1 MTELGENR
9 DTFEAEAEDEIEIT
23 SAMIEA
29 GISELSRYNPDYES
43 KDEAVAR
50 IYEAMFRF
58 SPYLAALNEDN

>member
-1 MTELGENR
+1 MTKLGENKYAS
-9 DTFEAEAEDEIEIT
+9 EAEAEDEIEIT
-23 SAMIEA
+23 PAMIEA

-58 SPYLAALNEDN
+58 SPYRAVSNLEN